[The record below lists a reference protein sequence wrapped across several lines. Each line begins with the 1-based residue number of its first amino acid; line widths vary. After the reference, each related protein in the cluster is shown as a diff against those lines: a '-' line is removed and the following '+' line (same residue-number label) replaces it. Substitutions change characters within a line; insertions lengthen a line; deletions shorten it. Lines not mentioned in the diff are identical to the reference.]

1 MPNNKYKLWSFY
13 TILEK
18 ESQQYQWLSN
28 ICEIIGNL
36 FHLFSFHISEIS
48 TMNMYIDFIL

>member
-18 ESQQYQWLSN
+18 ESQQYQLFSN

-36 FHLFSFHISEIS
+36 FHLYSFHISEIS